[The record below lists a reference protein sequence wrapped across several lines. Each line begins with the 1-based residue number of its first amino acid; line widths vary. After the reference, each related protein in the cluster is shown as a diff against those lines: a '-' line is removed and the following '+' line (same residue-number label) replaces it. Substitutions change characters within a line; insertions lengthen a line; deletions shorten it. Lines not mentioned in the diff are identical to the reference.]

1 MDLHTENEGVIKKPA
16 IFDSA
21 GNCKLLWRRS
31 LSSYRFSD
39 MPKLENSGV
48 YSTEKPVFED
58 MHFLLKLMGH
68 RQAVIQIV
76 TIKE

>member
-1 MDLHTENEGVIKKPA
+1 MISYLSNW
-16 IFDSA
+16 FSA
-21 GNCKLLWRRS
+21 CVMLLLILRV
-31 LSSYRFSD
+31 SSYRFSD